1 MRIVQLKDLSDE
13 EIDNLMDRESII
25 FEAMQDV
32 SKILEDVQR
41 EDDSALIKYTKKF
54 DGADISSLLATEEEF
69 EIAKDSVDSELI
81 KQIEKAASNIKKYH
95 QKQKREDFWMEEFA
109 PGISIGQNIVPLN
122 IVGAYV
128 PGGDFSYPSTAL
140 MTIIPAKVAGVEHV
154 VMCTP
159 PKPDGMV
166 NNLTLMAA
174 EIAGVDQVFKVGGAQ
189 AIAAM
194 AFGTRTIPRVEK
206 IIGPGNIYVTAAKML
221 IRDTAEVDFPAG
233 PSEIMILAD
242 NTAKAPLVA
251 SDIIA
256 QLEHGE
262 NSVAILVTSSKKLA
276 AAVQKEIGDEVG
288 DLEKSIIL
296 LVKSLAEGV
305 SIVNFYA
312 PEHLELIVS
321 NALDV
326 AKEIK
331 NAGSI
336 FIGNFSPVTA
346 GDYATGTNHVLPTSG
361 YAKILSGL
369 CVDHFTKEISVQML
383 SKKGLSSIKDVVIDL
398 ACAEGL
404 DRHAE
409 SIKARFSK

>member
-54 DGADISSLLATEEEF
+54 DGADISSLLVTEEEF
-69 EIAKDSVDSELI
+69 EIAKDGVDSKLI

-128 PGGDFSYPSTAL
+128 PGGDFPYPSTAL